1 MNAKIAA
8 IVLIKKNAPISIN
21 CTQKSKK
28 SGWEV
33 IFFQLKKLLK
43 KPKNGS
49 IIKVQAKKSGRNPK
63 MKGNP
68 FGFFYIENEG
78 ICSII

>member
-49 IIKVQAKKSGRNPK
+49 IIKVRQKSGRNPK
-63 MKGNP
+63 M
-68 FGFFYIENEG
+68 EG
-78 ICSII
+78 ILSDFFI

>member
-49 IIKVQAKKSGRNPK
+49 IIKVRQKNSPEFRFWGAVNRIKL
-63 MKGNP
+63 
-68 FGFFYIENEG
+68 F
-78 ICSII
+78 